1 MNRAV
6 KIIDKSKASEE
17 EIKQLINEVEIMKK
31 LDHPH
36 IVKVYEYYQDEK
48 FFYIVSEMCSG
59 GELFDRI

>member
-6 KIIDKSKASEE
+6 KIIDKSKASKE
-17 EIKQLINEVEIMKK
+17 EIDTLINEVEIMKK